1 MNFWNN
7 PEHDSL
13 KTIIMVVVVVLAGFF
28 VYKYLHV
35 NGLDNSGRVV
45 NTVQAPTVKEALPSV
60 PASVTLPVTQITATS
75 AVFTGKVSATDQMNT
90 ATPSFMYGTT
100 PSYGQTVKGT
110 VSQDGLSV
118 TATATGLTCH
128 TTYYYRTVATNPNG
142 RTFGAAQKF
151 TTLACAS
158 LRK

>member
-7 PEHDSL
+7 PENDSL
-13 KTIIMVVVVVLAGFF
+13 KAIIIVVVLVLAGFF
-28 VYKYLHV
+28 TYKYLHL
-35 NGLDNSGRVV
+35 NSLDNSGKVI
-45 NTVQAPTVKEALPSV
+45 NTVQAPVVKETPPSV
-60 PASVTLPVTQITATS
+60 PASTTLTPSQITGTT
-75 AVFTGKVSATDQMNT
+75 AVFTGKISATDQSNA

-110 VSQDGLSV
+110 VSPDGLMV

-151 TTLACAS
+151 TTLACAA